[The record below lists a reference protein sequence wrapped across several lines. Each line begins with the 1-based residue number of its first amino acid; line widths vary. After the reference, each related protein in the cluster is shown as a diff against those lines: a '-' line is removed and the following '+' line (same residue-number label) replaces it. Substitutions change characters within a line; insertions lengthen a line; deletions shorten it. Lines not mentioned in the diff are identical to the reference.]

1 MELPEVII
9 RNRID
14 YTKSKIKFTDK
25 QREGV
30 EDLVWEA
37 VRQGIT
43 IKEQIAYILATAW
56 HETAQ
61 TMQPISEYGSDKYL
75 SKYDTG
81 KLAKDL
87 GNSPGADGDGILYKG
102 RGYVMITG
110 KSNYDK
116 FSKILD
122 IDLVKNPE
130 KAKEPQIAAQIAVYG
145 MIHGSFTTKK
155 LSDYITSTKVDYL
168 NARRVINGQ
177 DKAVTIQGYAQE
189 FNKILL

>member
-1 MELPEVII
+1 MELPEIII

-14 YTKSKIKFTDK
+14 YTKTNWKFTDK
-25 QREGV
+25 QKEGI
-30 EDLVWEA
+30 EILLWEA
-37 VRQGIT
+37 IRQGIT
-43 IKEQIAYILATAW
+43 IKEQIAYILGTAW
-56 HETAQ
+56 HETAK

-81 KLAKDL
+81 KLAKAL
-87 GNSPGADGDGILYKG
+87 GNTPEADGDGILYKG
-102 RGYVMITG
+102 RGFVQITG
-110 KSNYDK
+110 KSNYEK

-122 IDLVKNPE
+122 VDLLKNPD

-155 LSDYITSTKVDYL
+155 LDDYITSDKVDYL
-168 NARRVINGQ
+168 NARRIINGT
-177 DKAVTIQGYAQE
+177 DSNTTIKSYAEE

>member
-25 QREGV
+25 QKEGI
-30 EDLVWEA
+30 EDLVWES
-37 VRQGIT
+37 VKQGIT

-87 GNSPGADGDGILYKG
+87 GNTSDADGDGILYKG

-110 KSNYDK
+110 KANYDK

-122 IDLVKNPE
+122 IDLIKNPE

-155 LSDYITSTKVDYL
+155 LSDYITLNKADYL
-168 NARRVINGQ
+168 NARRIINSQ
-177 DKAVTIQGYAQE
+177 DKAVTIQGYAQD